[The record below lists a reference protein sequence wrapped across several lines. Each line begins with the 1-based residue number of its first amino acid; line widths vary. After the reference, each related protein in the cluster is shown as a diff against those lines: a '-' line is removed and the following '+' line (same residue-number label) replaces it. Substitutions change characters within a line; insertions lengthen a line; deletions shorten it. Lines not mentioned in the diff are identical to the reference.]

1 MSGVTPPMPEVVTA
15 LDVSYSLAPLS
26 ELLKSERTL
35 FVVDFAPGAVSCDP
49 RQVVVE
55 LESAGPA
62 PREVWSTHQPVR
74 AGRDGVIAFAQTESM
89 LFAQLPV
96 PANSGV
102 ALALATRQAYERLL
116 ALVRDAGFGHLLRIW
131 NYLSEIN
138 HGAGDFE
145 RYRQFCLGRAQA
157 LHAAGLDD
165 SLPPAATA
173 VGTHRSSNDLMIYL
187 LAARQ
192 PGQALENPR
201 QVSAYEYPRRY
212 GPRSPA
218 FSRAMR
224 LDARHPASM
233 LMISGTA
240 SIVGHHSMH
249 PEDLQAQLDETLR
262 NLQVLLVA
270 GEHEAKTASLPANAL
285 IKAYVRRRE
294 DVDAVRRTFSFAG
307 SSAQM
312 LVLLGDICRSDLL
325 VEVEVIVPA
334 SGPTSLSRGLR
345 KHA

>member
-1 MSGVTPPMPEVVTA
+1 
-15 LDVSYSLAPLS
+15 L
-26 ELLKSERTL
+26 
-35 FVVDFAPGAVSCDP
+35 
-49 RQVVVE
+49 
-55 LESAGPA
+55 
-62 PREVWSTHQPVR
+62 REVWRASGPVR
-74 AGRDGVIAFAQTESM
+74 SGREGAIAFAQTDNV
-89 LFAQLPV
+89 LFAQMSV
-96 PANSGV
+96 SAGADI
-102 ALALATRQAYERLL
+102 ALALATRQAYEQLL
-116 ALVRDAGFGHLLRIW
+116 SFVRKSGFGHLLRMW
-131 NYLSEIN
+131 NYLTEIN
-138 HGAGDFE
+138 HGEGDFE

-165 SLPPAATA
+165 ALPPAATA
-173 VGTHRSSNDLMIYL
+173 VGVRHSGNDLLIYL
-187 LAARQ
+187 LASKK

-240 SIVGHHSMH
+240 SIVGHRSMH
-249 PEDLQAQLDETLR
+249 PENLQAQLDETLR
-262 NLQVLLVA
+262 NLQMLAVE
-270 GEHEAKTASLPANAL
+270 GEPEMTPAALPTNSL

-294 DVDAVRRTFSFAG
+294 DVDAVQRAFAG
-307 SSAQM
+307 AASSPQT

-334 SGPTSLSRGLR
+334 SGSAALSRGLR